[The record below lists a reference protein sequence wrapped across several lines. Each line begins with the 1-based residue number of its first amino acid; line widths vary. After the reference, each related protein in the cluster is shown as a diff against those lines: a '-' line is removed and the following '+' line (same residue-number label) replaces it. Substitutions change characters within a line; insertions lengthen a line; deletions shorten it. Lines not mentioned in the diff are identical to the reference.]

1 MVILPLCI
9 CLKIHRMPFHG
20 TTLFLLIS
28 SLPWGVKIKL
38 LTSICCLN
46 PTDQNGSAYFGALV
60 GRVANRVA
68 DARFVLDGKV
78 YHLYRND
85 GKNALHGTPQNPE
98 TSKSRSLVRENSLV
112 LHEQWLNLPC
122 SYS

>member
-1 MVILPLCI
+1 
-9 CLKIHRMPFHG
+9 MPFHG

-85 GKNALHGTPQNPE
+85 GKNALHGTY
-98 TSKSRSLVRENSLV
+98 TSESGDFKVSFACQREL
-112 LHEQWLNLPC
+112 LGAP
-122 SYS
+122 